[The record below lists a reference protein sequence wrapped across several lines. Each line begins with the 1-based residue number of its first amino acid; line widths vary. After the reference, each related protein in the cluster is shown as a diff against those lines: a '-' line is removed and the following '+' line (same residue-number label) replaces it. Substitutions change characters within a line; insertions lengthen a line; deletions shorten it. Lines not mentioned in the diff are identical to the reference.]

1 MGEKMNEIELCIMA
15 NCPLLY
21 VVSPEEN
28 RFIKEIENI
37 CIKHRRKL
45 WIHSISTGLYNIAFS
60 NMNELWPEKIM
71 GRMQDGLKDP
81 IALLEYIKKRN
92 VNEGIFLLLD
102 FHPFLRDPLVQ
113 RLLKDIAQRF
123 KSSRNNVIVHSPVCE
138 LPHSLVHEISLLDF
152 ALPSKTTL
160 TSTLE
165 SVLKTL
171 AQRKVKIKL
180 SQKDREQLILAGQ
193 GLTLDE
199 FETSLAKAVVN
210 HKAIIDL
217 TIIDEIVVS
226 KKEIIKK
233 SGILEFFDARET
245 MDQIGG
251 LENLK
256 VWLSKRRQAFTE
268 KARSYGLPHPK
279 GILLLGIQG
288 CGKSLTAKACA
299 ALWRFPLLR
308 LDTGKLFS
316 SQVGSSEENTRKAIR
331 TAEGL
336 GPCILWIDEIEKSMA
351 GIGSSSYSDAGTAAR
366 VFASL
371 ATWLQEKTAPVF
383 VIATANTVTS
393 LPPELI
399 RKGRWDEIF
408 FLDLPGLSER
418 QSIISIH
425 LKKRHRN
432 PKGFDIELLA
442 EKCTGFSGAEIEQA
456 IISGL
461 YDAFEEDRPL
471 TTADIL
477 SNFETS
483 VPLSITMEENIQ
495 SLRNWALTRSRM
507 ASKDKVE
514 EERRQWR
521 SGNIRTI

>member
-1 MGEKMNEIELCIMA
+1 MDEIELYIMA

-21 VVSPEEN
+21 VVGPEED
-28 RFIKEIENI
+28 RFIREIENI
-37 CIKHRRKL
+37 CIKNRRKL
-45 WIHSISTGLYNIAFS
+45 WIHSISTGLYEIAFS
-60 NMNELWPEKIM
+60 RQNELWQEKKI
-71 GRMQDGLKDP
+71 GRIQSDLKDP
-81 IALLEYIKKRN
+81 VALLEHIKKRN
-92 VNEGIFLLLD
+92 PDEGIFLLLD
-102 FHPFLRDPLVQ
+102 FHPFLKDPLVQ
-113 RLLKDIAQRF
+113 RLLKDVAQRF
-123 KSSRNNVIVHSPVCE
+123 RSSRNNIIVHSAVCE
-138 LPHSLVHEISLLDF
+138 LPDSLVHEISLLDF
-152 ALPSKTTL
+152 PLPSKATL
-160 TSTLE
+160 SSMLE
-165 SVLKTL
+165 SILKTL
-171 AQRKVKIKL
+171 EKRNVAIKL
-180 SQKDREQLILAGQ
+180 NKKDREQLILAGQ

-199 FETSLAKAVVN
+199 FENSLAKAFVKN
-210 HKAIIDL
+210 KGGMDPM
-217 TIIDEIVVS
+217 IIDEIVVS
-226 KKEIIKK
+226 KKQMIKK
-233 SGILEFFDARET
+233 SGILEFFDARAK
-245 MDQIGG
+245 MDEVGG

-256 VWLSKRRQAFTE
+256 TWLSKRRQAFTE

-279 GILLLGIQG
+279 GLLLLGIQG
-288 CGKSLTAKACA
+288 CGKSLSAKACA
-299 ALWRFPLLR
+299 ALWKFPLLR

-331 TAEGL
+331 TAEAL
-336 GPCILWIDEIEKSMA
+336 APCILWIDEIEKSMA

-425 LKKRHRN
+425 LQKRHRDPN
-432 PKGFDIELLA
+432 GFDIKLLA
-442 EKCTGFSGAEIEQA
+442 EKCAGFSGAEIEQA
-456 IISGL
+456 VISGL

-471 TTADIL
+471 ATKDVL
-477 SNFETS
+477 SNLETT
-483 VPLSITMEENIQ
+483 VPLSVTMAENIE
-495 SLRNWALTRSRM
+495 SLRKWALTRSRM
-507 ASKDKVE
+507 ASKDKLE